1 MNWTLSP
8 QQVFA
13 TSPIVPVMVIKRVED
28 AVPLAKALSA
38 GGINVFEITLRTDA
52 ALQAIRAIATALPEA
67 MTGAGTVLTPQQYDA
82 AVEAGAR
89 FVISPGASTRLLE
102 HAAKQSVPLIPGV
115 ATATEIMNAMDL
127 GYDHLKF
134 FPAEA
139 SGGASALK
147 AISAPLPQVSFC
159 PTGGVNVNNL
169 ADYQAL
175 DCVKTVGGTWMIP
188 ADAIDNQEWD
198 RITELTKAALI
209 AAAD

>member
-52 ALQAIRAIATALPEA
+52 ALEAIQAIATALPDA
-67 MTGAGTVLTPQQYDA
+67 MTGAGTVLTPNQYDA
-82 AVEAGAR
+82 AVEAGAK
-89 FVISPGASTRLLE
+89 FIISPGASTRLLE

-115 ATATEIMNAMDL
+115 STATEIMNAMDL

-188 ADAIDNQEWD
+188 AEAIDSQDWD
-198 RITELTKAALI
+198 RITELTKAAL
-209 AAAD
+209 AAASN